1 MQLIPNVKKQWW
13 RLWSVR
19 LQAVGT
25 ALVSAAVTAYVTN
38 PDEINAVVLSNVP
51 AEYLAMTGIAL
62 NVVGIAARFIKQTS
76 LEKDS
81 ENGND

>member
-25 ALVSAAVTAYVTN
+25 ALVSAAVTAYVSN
-38 PDEINAVVLSNVP
+38 PDEINAVVLSGVP
-51 AEYLAMTGIAL
+51 AEYVAVTGIAL
-62 NVVGIAARFIKQTS
+62 NVLGIAARFVKQNN
-76 LEKDS
+76 LNKGS
-81 ENGND
+81 ENGNG